1 MTGPHPLKQIL
12 LDSRPY
18 WDHPGTPDNIREN
31 FLKVIDCGTLA
42 LGAEVFASE
51 SETKLVCHTCKS
63 RLCTSCGHRAT
74 EEWQE
79 DLNSTLPDIPYV
91 GITLTMPAEFR
102 PILKQNRRLLHR
114 IPTMGAEAIQQWAK
128 ARYGVD

>member
-74 EEWQE
+74 EEWQGRFKCNLTRHTLRWHNT
-79 DLNSTLPDIPYV
+79 DNAGRISTDSQ
-91 GITLTMPAEFR
+91 TE
-102 PILKQNRRLLHR
+102 
-114 IPTMGAEAIQQWAK
+114 
-128 ARYGVD
+128 